1 MSSSSSKTILE
12 QADLYNIEFEHRPK
26 YLYAF
31 ISGKD
36 DSLEITKSYW
46 RKMLDECRTHGFDKL
61 LVEENLEGSL
71 SMQEVY
77 EFASEYAEMGFR
89 EILVAFVDRFPEQ
102 QQLNRFA
109 ELVANNR
116 GGRIRVFDT
125 VSDAKQ
131 WLLIS

>member
-1 MSSSSSKTILE
+1 MSSSKTSLE

-36 DSLEITKSYW
+36 DCLEITRSYW
-46 RKMLDECRTHGFDKL
+46 QKMLDECRTHGFSKL

-77 EFASEYAEMGFR
+77 EFASEYAAMGFR

-109 ELVANNR
+109 ELVATNR

-125 VSDAKQ
+125 ISDAKQ
-131 WLLIS
+131 WLLIN